1 MQESHDLPGSPHTQ
15 CVPIQL
21 IRASP
26 FKAGPTGLGSPS
38 VASFYH
44 KAGPTGLN
52 AEVDSSMGL
61 HSETVHLAIPSESFI
76 ATPLR
81 FPIALPL
88 FASCTFYNNVDP
100 GRNIWHEPRA
110 HKSPVGTTLW

>member
-38 VASFYH
+38 VAFSTIRQ
-44 KAGPTGLN
+44 ALPGLMQK
-52 AEVDSSMGL
+52 STLRMGL
-61 HSETVHLAIPSESFI
+61 HSETVHLATKSESFI

-110 HKSPVGTTLW
+110 HESPVGTTLW